1 MSCSPPKDIW
11 WWEHWS
17 MKTHFPAG
25 SSCLRTW
32 IGECSNLARIFPRW
46 SRFTKRKNNNWI
58 MNTASPAPTSDWI
71 HLSVDLLC
79 IFSSLR
85 VSWRRRWWKFSKGLW
100 LMLFFYSIIKSYI
113 NACCLFST
121 TIKRCHDADMKINR
135 FLIPCSC
142 SSSRLREGVM
152 KSNEGKETLKR
163 GGVCYPAPNGLLIFA
178 APLPL
183 SLFTAGWSKLHCFL
197 PQWLTSAF
205 SASSVFILAL
215 IFSADRNDFFLSTLA
230 LSPKWHDSLSA
241 HCVWAD
247 RWRVLS

>member
-121 TIKRCHDADMKINR
+121 TIKRCHDADMKNQQ
-135 FLIPCSC
+135 IPAHVPPVGSEREWWSQMKEKRRWSGEGCVIQRPMVYWS
-142 SSSRLREGVM
+142 LR
-152 KSNEGKETLKR
+152 R
-163 GGVCYPAPNGLLIFA
+163 
-178 APLPL
+178 L
-183 SLFTAGWSKLHCFL
+183 SLFLSSQQGGVNCTVFFRSDWRLPSLRAVFSNSHWYFQQTEMISFCRLWHCLLNDTILWVRTASE
-197 PQWLTSAF
+197 LTG
-205 SASSVFILAL
+205 
-215 IFSADRNDFFLSTLA
+215 DE
-230 LSPKWHDSLSA
+230 
-241 HCVWAD
+241 C
-247 RWRVLS
+247 